1 MYREKTVN
9 SDLVLLSNSE
19 FVKKNRKMFIR
30 KFSKQKN
37 NEILKISK
45 VIELE
50 DTSTDHIKENLITKL
65 NNQEENLIVL
75 VDFKKEFQIDSDLI
89 QLKYFRNLLE
99 IIDKHTSYKN
109 IVNIIS
115 EIGVLGDVTHYFR
128 ALQYAAVINI
138 AQAYALKLGSLDIK
152 INNICIPEYFS
163 DSNKSTISDEFRLTL
178 SNLTKFLL
186 SSKSNNI
193 TGQTLSLSRE
203 LLR

>member
-19 FVKKNRKMFIR
+19 FVKNNLKMFIR

-45 VIELE
+45 IIELE
-50 DTSTDHIKENLITKL
+50 DISTNNISENLIKKID
-65 NNQEENLIVL
+65 NQQENLIVI
-75 VDFKKEFQIDSDLI
+75 VDFKEEFQINSDLI
-89 QLKYFRNLLE
+89 QLQYFRNLLE

-115 EIGVLGDVTHYFR
+115 EIGVLGDSIHYFR

-152 INNICIPEYFS
+152 INNICMPEYFS
-163 DSNKSTISDEFRLTL
+163 DPKKSTISDESRLTL

>member
-1 MYREKTVN
+1 MYKEKTIN

-19 FVKKNRKMFIR
+19 FVKNNLKMFIR

-45 VIELE
+45 IIELQ
-50 DTSTDHIKENLITKL
+50 DISTNNISENLITKID
-65 NNQEENLIVL
+65 NQQENLIVL
-75 VDFKKEFQIDSDLI
+75 VDFKEEFQIDSDLI

-115 EIGVLGDVTHYFR
+115 EIGVLGDDTHYFR
-128 ALQYAAVINI
+128 ALQYAAAINI
-138 AQAYALKLGSLDIK
+138 AQAYALRLGSLDIR
-152 INNICIPEYFS
+152 INNVCLPEYFS
-163 DSNKSTISDEFRLTL
+163 DPNKTTISDESSLTL

>member
-9 SDLVLLSNSE
+9 SDLVLLSNSK
-19 FVKKNRKMFIR
+19 FVKNNQKMFIR
-30 KFSKQKN
+30 EFSKQKN

-45 VIELE
+45 VIKLE

-75 VDFKKEFQIDSDLI
+75 VDFKEEFQIDSDLI

-152 INNICIPEYFS
+152 INNICMPEYFS
-163 DSNKSTISDEFRLTL
+163 DPKKSTISDESRLTL

>member
-19 FVKKNRKMFIR
+19 FVEKNRKMFIR

-45 VIELE
+45 VIKLE

-75 VDFKKEFQIDSDLI
+75 VDFKEEFQIDSDLI

-152 INNICIPEYFS
+152 INNICMPEYFS
-163 DSNKSTISDEFRLTL
+163 DPKKSTISDESRLTL